1 MITVFINHVFK
12 SSRKFLCLE
21 CRVAD
26 GQIWSCLTGYG
37 TFDRF
42 AIRGPHSTIGEK
54 YIFYL
59 EIYISATGP

>member
-1 MITVFINHVFK
+1 MLRMQGGRN
-12 SSRKFLCLE
+12 
-21 CRVAD
+21 